1 MPNKYIALITK
12 FSTNVSNNDYFIS
25 FFDCVDMRILSDA
38 QDFAAMTKVKSSFE
52 LYSNIL

>member
-12 FSTNVSNNDYFIS
+12 SSTNVSNNDYFIS